1 MKALIVALDSSGA
14 AAELWDPIVR
24 AASHKAL
31 WRERLVA
38 LDSSGAAA
46 ELWDLISRAPHPT
59 EPLERAFSR
68 VKLFRSRRGCRVLLC
83 CVSGQWV
90 ARLEGVSEGVNE
102 GQ

>member
-38 LDSSGAAA
+38 LDSSGAAEGLA
-46 ELWDLISRAPHPT
+46 
-59 EPLERAFSR
+59 
-68 VKLFRSRRGCRVLLC
+68 VC
-83 CVSGQWV
+83 CV
-90 ARLEGVSEGVNE
+90 GVSVALSCFAVLCEWSVG
-102 GQ
+102 GKA